1 MVDVT
6 EGCAWAYQS
15 NCQDVSRWFAKVV
28 SIMPLYVRKLL
39 VLLKRVC
46 ALIAADLKDILDS
59 EEKETIIE

>member
-1 MVDVT
+1 
-6 EGCAWAYQS
+6 
-15 NCQDVSRWFAKVV
+15 
-28 SIMPLYVRKLL
+28 MPLYVRKLL